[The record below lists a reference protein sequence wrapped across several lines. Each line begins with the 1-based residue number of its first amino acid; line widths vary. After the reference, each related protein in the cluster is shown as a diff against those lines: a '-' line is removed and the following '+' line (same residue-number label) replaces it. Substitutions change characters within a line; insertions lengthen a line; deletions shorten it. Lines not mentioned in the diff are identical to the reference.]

1 VASYCGSFL
10 TGLNCL
16 RSLKLNRLI
25 GLETSTFSKG
35 FLASNSAYFS
45 DLNGVRQ
52 FVSSDLQFI
61 NSNWMSFSTS
71 VTNCF
76 FTWGFFGGNL
86 LNDYFIPSLLAEEV
100 LRSIRSWFDWGCIVL
115 KYLASRQFMSTLSKC
130 SGDGGGCS
138 HSVCG
143 IFFKILE
150 VSCLIRAIL
159 GRCG

>member
-1 VASYCGSFL
+1 MASYSGSFL

-45 DLNGVRQ
+45 DLNGVLQ
-52 FVSSDLQFI
+52 FVNSDLQFI

-71 VTNCF
+71 VTTCF

-100 LRSIRSWFDWGCIVL
+100 LRSIRSWFDWGCFVL
-115 KYLASRQFMSTLSKC
+115 KYSASRQFMSTLFKC

-143 IFFKILE
+143 NFFKILE